1 MINSNSKIYIA
12 GHNGLVGNAILKKL
26 RSKGYK
32 NIIFKDRKILDLK
45 DQKKVFEFLKKNKPD
60 FIFIAAAKVGG
71 IYSNNNYKAEY
82 IFDNLSIQSNLIHS
96 AYLCGIK
103 NLIFLGSSCVYPRN
117 SKQPIKESYLLSGD
131 LEGTND
137 AYAIAKIAGIKMCE
151 SYNDQYKTNYK
162 CLMPT
167 NTFGPND
174 NYDKL
179 NSHMFP
185 ALIRKAHEVKTSHKK
200 EFVLWGN
207 GLAKRELIY
216 VDDLADACLY
226 FMKKNIKETIIN
238 IGTGKDYSIKYL
250 ARLVLKTIIPSR
262 YKKIKIKYDLS
273 KPNGTPKK
281 VLDIKRAKKYGWK
294 AKANLK
300 NSILITYK
308 DFLKNKKIYLK

>member
-185 ALIRKAHEVKTSHKK
+185 ALIRKAHEVKISHKK

-226 FMKKNIKETIIN
+226 FMKKRIKETIIN

-250 ARLVLKTIIPSR
+250 AKLVLKTIIPNR
-262 YKKIKIKYDLS
+262 NKKIKIKYDLS

-281 VLDIKRAKKYGWK
+281 VLDVSRANKYGWK

-300 NSILITYK
+300 DSILTTYK
-308 DFLKNKKIYLK
+308 DFLENKKNI